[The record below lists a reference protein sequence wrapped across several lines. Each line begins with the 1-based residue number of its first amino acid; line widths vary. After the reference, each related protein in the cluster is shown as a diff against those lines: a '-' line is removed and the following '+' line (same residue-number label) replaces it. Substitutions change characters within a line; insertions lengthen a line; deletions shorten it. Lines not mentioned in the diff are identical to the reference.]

1 LINSYIEHYI
11 RPNEYIFTY
20 PWGYYSYFTGR
31 RSAIDFHDAAYGI
44 ASERDTKLALK
55 QLEERKPLL
64 TIINT
69 LNSGVQIRAVRG
81 DTPNQISW
89 RTEDSPLFS
98 GNGNPIQLYIL
109 ENYSLYKKFKHAVI
123 LKRNKKKK
131 HFNQT
136 FNTKY
141 INNEETIT
149 TILNGAK
156 PTKGNSILEI
166 YEREVRIEYVLKEPQ
181 HAIHIELKFKINQ
194 DSHKK
199 IFTKSFLRIGV
210 IDFSSEKTLG
220 GPNIN
225 DFGDLGYI
233 KTKLEGTA
241 VPNKTSLKK
250 ISSIIINLVTPK
262 PYLLPRDLHIIS
274 LKLKSDKRIVFN

>member
-69 LNSGVQIRAVRG
+69 LLTIINTLNSGVQIGAVRG

-109 ENYSLYKKFKHAVI
+109 ENYSLYKKSSQRGYSQPDIMAYRRQPFI
-123 LKRNKKKK
+123 FWKREP
-131 HFNQT
+131 
-136 FNTKY
+136 NTTLY
-141 INNEETIT
+141 F
-149 TILNGAK
+149 
-156 PTKGNSILEI
+156 
-166 YEREVRIEYVLKEPQ
+166 RELQPI
-181 HAIHIELKFKINQ
+181 
-194 DSHKK
+194 
-199 IFTKSFLRIGV
+199 
-210 IDFSSEKTLG
+210 
-220 GPNIN
+220 
-225 DFGDLGYI
+225 
-233 KTKLEGTA
+233 
-241 VPNKTSLKK
+241 
-250 ISSIIINLVTPK
+250 
-262 PYLLPRDLHIIS
+262 
-274 LKLKSDKRIVFN
+274 

>member
-1 LINSYIEHYI
+1 MLLS
-11 RPNEYIFTY
+11 FTATTAF
-20 PWGYYSYFTGR
+20 GNQR
-31 RSAIDFHDAAYGI
+31 IV
-44 ASERDTKLALK
+44 
-55 QLEERKPLL
+55 
-64 TIINT
+64 T
-69 LNSGVQIRAVRG
+69 L
-81 DTPNQISW
+81 
-89 RTEDSPLFS
+89 
-98 GNGNPIQLYIL
+98 
-109 ENYSLYKKFKHAVI
+109 
-123 LKRNKKKK
+123 
-131 HFNQT
+131 NQT

-166 YEREVRIEYVLKEPQ
+166 NEREVRIEYVLKEPQ